1 MLLSKDD
8 ELQSTS
14 KLLKDKVCIMYIE
27 LYVYFGTVGICLYVC
42 VCTYMYCIASNYGPG
57 IYFFPAIF
65 NYVGY

>member
-14 KLLKDKVCIMYIE
+14 KLLKDKVCIMYNE

-42 VCTYMYCIASNYGPG
+42 LCTYMYRIASNYGPG

-65 NYVGY
+65 N